1 MTSPLRTLAQVA
13 LPPLLLLAIVL
24 GIWQGLTVALEIEPY
39 LLPGPLDVLQ
49 AGWSDAGLFLQAG
62 LRTGTAAVGGFLA
75 SLVVGCLT
83 ACLFAQSVWIRR
95 SCYPYAIFLQ
105 TVPIVAIAPLIVVWC
120 GYGMQ
125 SVILVSFIV
134 SLFPIITS
142 ATTGL
147 LAVDPDLLDLF
158 HLYDAGRMTVLRKL
172 RLPGA
177 VPYIISGARTSS
189 GLAVIGA
196 IVGEFFTGYG
206 SSGYGLGYLIMQSS
220 TLLKT
225 DRLFAAV
232 FVSTLLGLAV
242 FGAVS
247 AIGAGI
253 LRRWYGSE

>member
-1 MTSPLRTLAQVA
+1 MRHPLRGLLSV
-13 LPPLLLLAIVL
+13 LMPPLLLLLLVL
-24 GIWQGLTVALEIEPY
+24 AVWHTLTVALEIESF
-39 LLPGPLDVLQ
+39 LLPAPLDVVR
-49 AGWSDAGLFLQAG
+49 AGWGDAALFLKAG
-62 LRTGTAAVGGFLA
+62 FRTGAAAVGGFLA
-75 SLVVGCLT
+75 SLIVGCVA

-147 LAVDPDLLDLF
+147 LSVDPDLLDLF
-158 HLYDAGRMTVLRKL
+158 RLYDARRLTVLWKL
-172 RLPGA
+172 RLPSA
-177 VPYIISGARTSS
+177 VPYIVSGARTSS

-206 SSGYGLGYLIMQSS
+206 SSSYGLGYLIMQSS

-247 AIGAGI
+247 SIGTAI
-253 LRRWYGSE
+253 LRHWYGTE